1 MNFELFS
8 PVFCIEVAKNVYLCI
23 VNQQIIMAKTPLWQD
38 EYWLLLMQ
46 AYLKSPKGMKP
57 TYSKTMVDLSMELH
71 IAPVQLAAKME
82 QLTRLDT
89 PRLERI
95 WQTYAENPRRLARAI
110 RLWREMKGFGQAD
123 DFYEGVEV
131 SETFE
136 PDFRPIEAE
145 PSLTPVAL
153 ILILNLYFQL
163 IPQTMVVQ
171 TPEVIN
177 MGRLIG
183 VPPTLVVNVLE
194 LYQRC
199 DPYLKRDGNTQ
210 HPLLHACQQIWKRFE
225 GKEPEEI
232 DAFAQQLKEYYQ

>member
-8 PVFCIEVAKNVYLCI
+8 SLFCIEVVKNVYLCI
-23 VNQQIIMAKTPLWQD
+23 VNQLLIMAKTPLWQD
-38 EYWLLLMQ
+38 DYWLLLMQ
-46 AYLKSPKGMKP
+46 AYLSSPKGVKP

-71 IAPVQLAAKME
+71 IAPTLLAAKME

-95 WQTYAENPRRLARAI
+95 WQTYAKNPRRLARAV
-110 RLWREMKGFGQAD
+110 RLWREMKGFGLAD
-123 DFYEGVEV
+123 NFYEGVEV
-131 SETFE
+131 NETFE

-145 PSLTPVAL
+145 PRLMPAAL

-163 IPQTMVVQ
+163 IPQTMVEK
-171 TPEVIN
+171 TPEVIS

-183 VPPTLVVNVLE
+183 VPPALVVSVLE

-199 DPYLKRDGNTQ
+199 DPYLKRADDTQ
-210 HPLLHACQQIWKRFE
+210 HPLLSACRQIWKRFE